1 MRKLI
6 LSMQMSLDGFIV
18 GENGDSSWMNTNDPE
33 DWSDHF
39 EMLKTVDLVLLGRV
53 VWPDYRNYW
62 KQALTSSTASTNEVK
77 YARIAEKTPHLVF
90 SKTIK
95 DPEWTNANILSGDVV
110 EEAKKL
116 KQLPGKDIVTYGGAM
131 FARTLIEAGLVDE
144 YRLCVVSAIVTKG
157 KSFFDGLTKKSTL
170 ELTDVKKLKS
180 GMIIVR
186 YRNSSK

>member
-1 MRKLI
+1 
-6 LSMQMSLDGFIV
+6 MSLDGFIV

-33 DWSDHF
+33 DWTGHF
-39 EMLKTVDLVLLGRV
+39 EMLKTVDLILLGRV
-53 VWPDYRNYW
+53 MWPDYSSYW
-62 KQALTSSTASTNEVK
+62 KQALTSSTVSANEVK
-77 YARIAEKTPHLVF
+77 YARIAEKIPHIVF
-90 SKTIK
+90 SKTLK
-95 DPEWTNANILSGDVV
+95 DPEWTNAKIVSGDVV

-116 KQLPGKDIVTYGGAM
+116 KQLPGKDIVTFGGAM

-186 YRNSSK
+186 YRNISK